1 VTAKKDG
8 NKEQVSFFVDPA
20 DLAGL
25 RALSASTLAPVGAL
39 IRAAIKDYLAKR
51 KVETEG
57 K

>member
-1 VTAKKDG
+1 MTAKKDG